1 MNTLKKIIFDWVFPG
16 FLVIKKILKF
26 VPFIWILIIFYP
38 KYYVEIWDFGW
49 YCLLLIVFSR
59 PLRDVLPKLGIL
71 KKIVALRKEIWI
83 ISWIF
88 ITAHWLWFFLNSKI
102 SLLVWL
108 TSLDFYNL
116 TNLFGWW
123 MIWMYI
129 WIILTLTSNKFSQKF
144 LGKNWKRLQ
153 RLTYLFFIFGA
164 IHIAFV
170 DTEKILPLS
179 TVVSSWAILWILA
192 YKKIILWKNK

>member
-1 MNTLKKIIFDWVFPG
+1 MNFLKKFIFDWIFPG
-16 FLVIKKILKF
+16 FLVIKKILAF
-26 VPFIWILIIFYP
+26 VPFLWILIIFYP

-59 PLRDVLPKLGIL
+59 PLSDVLPRLGIL

-83 ISWIF
+83 ISGVF
-88 ITAHWLWFFLNSKI
+88 ITAHWLGFFLNAKM

-108 TSLDFYNL
+108 TNPDYYNL

-123 MIWMYI
+123 MIGMYI
-129 WIILTLTSNKFSQKF
+129 GIILTFTSNKFSKKI
-144 LGKNWKRLQ
+144 LWKNWKRLQ

-164 IHIAFV
+164 VHIALV
-170 DTEKILPLS
+170 DNEKILPLS
-179 TVVSSWAILWILA
+179 IVVSTWAILWILT
-192 YKKIILWKNK
+192 YKKIVLWKK